1 MSSTGIKRSAAVSE
15 LESQL
20 REMIGPSGGLVE
32 TRWVGRLLELMN
44 ETENTEGRNFLLK
57 VLLNTPQT
65 DKATLS
71 RFIQLN
77 GIELLGKWIRA
88 HKRSPTQ
95 EDEQVLHSVLSCL
108 NKLAITME
116 LLERTEIGK
125 VVNSLCKATE
135 PSIAAKASSIVSK
148 WKKLFST
155 PTEDR
160 KVQPKKLKETRVA
173 LPTK

>member
-1 MSSTGIKRSAAVSE
+1 MSTTGIKRSAVVAE

-32 TRWVGRLLELMN
+32 TRWVGRLLELMK
-44 ETENTEGRNFLLK
+44 ETENAEGRNYLLK

-71 RFIQLN
+71 RFIQLS

-88 HKRSPTQ
+88 HKRSPSQ
-95 EDEQVLHSVLSCL
+95 EDEQILHSILSCL

-116 LLERTEIGK
+116 LLERTQIGK

-135 PSIAAKASSIVSK
+135 PSIAAKASSIISK
-148 WKKLFST
+148 WKKLLSS
-155 PTEDR
+155 PIEER
-160 KVQPKKLKETRVA
+160 KAQPKKLKETRVA
-173 LPTK
+173 LPMK

>member
-1 MSSTGIKRSAAVSE
+1 MSATGIKRSAAVSE
-15 LESQL
+15 LESHL

-32 TRWVGRLLELMN
+32 TRWVGRLLELMK
-44 ETENTEGRNFLLK
+44 ETENTEGRNYLLK

-71 RFIQLN
+71 RFIQLG
-77 GIELLGKWIRA
+77 GIELLGGWIRE
-88 HKRSPTQ
+88 HKRCPNL
-95 EDEQVLHSVLSCL
+95 EDGQVLHSVLSCL

-125 VVNSLCKATE
+125 IVNSLCKAAE
-135 PSIAAKASSIVSK
+135 PSIVAKASSIISK
-148 WKKLFST
+148 WKKMFST

-160 KVQPKKLKETRVA
+160 KVQPKKPKETR
-173 LPTK
+173 LPLPKK